1 MSMNKKIAVLGGGS
15 FGTVL
20 ANLSASNGFETS
32 LWVRDTEQ
40 ALRINAEG
48 TNTTYHPELKLSDKI
63 IASESLEQCISG
75 ADLILV
81 ATPSAIFENIVK
93 RLKPLVKD
101 NMHIVSCTKAIAKNP
116 MRTMTEIIS
125 HELETVI
132 GDQFGVL
139 SGPNLA
145 KEIANEKVAGSVIAS
160 LNSELKAL
168 IKNAIESEK
177 FKIYESADVKGV
189 EYAGALKNI
198 YAICCGIG
206 DKLDVGENA
215 IGLIITRS
223 MTEMSKF
230 AVHKGANPITF
241 LGLAGMGDLV
251 ATCTSKLSRNF
262 SLGRR
267 LAKGDSLEEA
277 KAAIGQ
283 VAEGVRTL
291 EVIYEEAN
299 KNNLPMPLVNALHK
313 IVFENANPNILMD
326 DLISHPDH
334 LDVEF
339 AGGIGNE

>member
-1 MSMNKKIAVLGGGS
+1 MNKKIVVLGGGS

-75 ADLILV
+75 ADLVLV

-125 HELETVI
+125 YELETVI

-160 LNSELKAL
+160 HNPELKAL
-168 IKNAIESEK
+168 IKNALESEK

-291 EVIYEEAN
+291 EVVYEEAN

-339 AGGIGNE
+339 VGGIGNE

>member
-1 MSMNKKIAVLGGGS
+1 
-15 FGTVL
+15 
-20 ANLSASNGFETS
+20 
-32 LWVRDTEQ
+32 
-40 ALRINAEG
+40 
-48 TNTTYHPELKLSDKI
+48 
-63 IASESLEQCISG
+63 
-75 ADLILV
+75 V
-81 ATPSAIFENIVK
+81 ATPSAIFENIIK
-93 RLKPLVKD
+93 RLKPLVKG

-125 HELETVI
+125 HELVAVI

-145 KEIANEKVAGSVIAS
+145 KEIANKKVAGSVIAS
-160 LNSELKAL
+160 HNTELKAL
-168 IKNAIESEK
+168 IKNALESAK

-251 ATCTSKLSRNF
+251 ATCNSKLSRNF

-277 KAAIGQ
+277 KVAIGQ
-283 VAEGVRTL
+283 VAEGVSTL
-291 EVIYEEAN
+291 EVVYEEAN
-299 KNNLPMPLVNALHK
+299 NNNLAMPLVNALHK

-326 DLISHPDH
+326 DLISHPGH

>member
-1 MSMNKKIAVLGGGS
+1 MNKKIAVLGGGS

-32 LWVRDTEQ
+32 LWVRDSEQ

-48 TNTTYHPELKLSDKI
+48 TNTTYHPELKLSEKI
-63 IASESLEQCISG
+63 IASENLEQCISG
-75 ADLILV
+75 AHLVLV
-81 ATPSAIFENIVK
+81 ATPSAIFEKIIK

-125 HELETVI
+125 HELEIVI
-132 GDQFGVL
+132 DDQFGVL

-160 LNSELKAL
+160 HNAELKAL
-168 IKNAIESEK
+168 IKNALESEK

-291 EVIYEEAN
+291 EVVYEEAN
-299 KNNLPMPLVNALHK
+299 NNNLVMPLVNALHE
-313 IVFENANPNILMD
+313 IVFQNANPNILMD

-339 AGGIGNE
+339 AGGNGNE

>member
-1 MSMNKKIAVLGGGS
+1 MNKKIVVLGGGS

-48 TNTTYHPELKLSDKI
+48 TNTTYHPELRLSEKI
-63 IASESLEQCISG
+63 IASENLEQCISG

-81 ATPSAIFENIVK
+81 ATPSAIFENIIK

-101 NMHIVSCTKAIAKNP
+101 NMYVVSCTKAIAKNP

-125 HELETVI
+125 DELKEFI
-132 GDQFGVL
+132 SDQFGVL

-160 LNSELKAL
+160 LNDELKEL
-168 IKNAIESEK
+168 IKNALESEK

-230 AVHKGANPITF
+230 AVHKGADPITF

-291 EVIYEEAN
+291 EVVYEEAN
-299 KNNLPMPLVNALHK
+299 NNNLSMPLVNALHK

>member
-1 MSMNKKIAVLGGGS
+1 MNKKISVLGGGS

-75 ADLILV
+75 TDLILV
-81 ATPSAIFENIVK
+81 ATPSAIFENIIK

-101 NMHIVSCTKAIAKNP
+101 KMHIVSCTKAIAKNP

-125 HELETVI
+125 HELKAVI

-160 LNSELKAL
+160 HNEKLKEF
-168 IKNAIESEK
+168 IKNALESEK

-291 EVIYEEAN
+291 QVVYEEAN
-299 KNNLPMPLVNALHK
+299 NNNLAMPLVNALHK
-313 IVFENANPNILMD
+313 IVFENANPSILMD
-326 DLISHPDH
+326 DLIGHPDH

-339 AGGIGNE
+339 ARGIGNE

>member
-1 MSMNKKIAVLGGGS
+1 MNKKIAVLGGGS

-160 LNSELKAL
+160 HNAKLKAL
-168 IKNAIESEK
+168 IKNALESEK

-206 DKLDVGENA
+206 DELDVGENA

-326 DLISHPDH
+326 DLISHPGH

>member
-1 MSMNKKIAVLGGGS
+1 MNKKIAVLGGGS

-63 IASESLEQCISG
+63 IASERLEQCISG

-168 IKNAIESEK
+168 IKNALESEK

>member
-1 MSMNKKIAVLGGGS
+1 MNKKIAVLGGGS

-160 LNSELKAL
+160 INSELKAL
-168 IKNAIESEK
+168 IKNALESEK

>member
-1 MSMNKKIAVLGGGS
+1 MSKKIAVLGGGS

-125 HELETVI
+125 YELETVI

-168 IKNAIESEK
+168 IKNALESEK

-251 ATCTSKLSRNF
+251 VTCTSKLSRNF

-299 KNNLPMPLVNALHK
+299 KNNLPMHW
-313 IVFENANPNILMD
+313 
-326 DLISHPDH
+326 
-334 LDVEF
+334 
-339 AGGIGNE
+339 

>member
-1 MSMNKKIAVLGGGS
+1 MNKKIAVLGGGS

-168 IKNAIESEK
+168 IKNALESEK

-291 EVIYEEAN
+291 EVIYEEAD

-313 IVFENANPNILMD
+313 IVFENADPNILMN

>member
-1 MSMNKKIAVLGGGS
+1 MNKKIAVLGGGS

-101 NMHIVSCTKAIAKNP
+101 KMHIVSCTKAIAKNP

-168 IKNAIESEK
+168 IKNALESEK

-299 KNNLPMPLVNALHK
+299 KNNVPMPLVNALHK

>member
-1 MSMNKKIAVLGGGS
+1 MNKKIAVLGGGS

-48 TNTTYHPELKLSDKI
+48 ANATYHPELKLSDKI

-81 ATPSAIFENIVK
+81 ATPSAIFENIIK
-93 RLKPLVKD
+93 RLKPLVKN

-125 HELETVI
+125 HELEITI
-132 GDQFGVL
+132 GDKFGVL

-160 LNSELKAL
+160 HNTELKAL
-168 IKNAIESEK
+168 IKNALESDK

-291 EVIYEEAN
+291 EVVYEEAN

-326 DLISHPDH
+326 DLISCLLYTSPSPRDS
-334 LDVEF
+334 
-339 AGGIGNE
+339 

>member
-1 MSMNKKIAVLGGGS
+1 MNKKIAVLGGGS

-81 ATPSAIFENIVK
+81 ATPSAIFENIAK

-125 HELETVI
+125 HELEAVI

-168 IKNAIESEK
+168 IKNALESEK

-267 LAKGDSLEEA
+267 LARGDSLEEA

>member
-1 MSMNKKIAVLGGGS
+1 MNKKIAVLGGGS

-168 IKNAIESEK
+168 IKNALESEK

-339 AGGIGNE
+339 VGGIGNE

>member
-1 MSMNKKIAVLGGGS
+1 MNKKIAVLGGGS

-20 ANLSASNGFETS
+20 GNLSASNGFETS

-48 TNTTYHPELKLSDKI
+48 ANATYHPELKLSDKI

-168 IKNAIESEK
+168 IKNALESEK

-291 EVIYEEAN
+291 EVIYEEAD

>member
-1 MSMNKKIAVLGGGS
+1 MNKKIAVLGGGS

-145 KEIANEKVAGSVIAS
+145 KEIANEKVSGSVISS

-168 IKNAIESEK
+168 IKNALESEK

-326 DLISHPDH
+326 DLISHPGH

>member
-1 MSMNKKIAVLGGGS
+1 MNKKIAVLGGGS

-48 TNTTYHPELKLSDKI
+48 ANATYHPELKLSEKI
-63 IASESLEQCISG
+63 IASESLEQCISE
-75 ADLILV
+75 ADLVLV
-81 ATPSAIFENIVK
+81 ATPSAIFENIIK
-93 RLKPLVKD
+93 RLKPLVKN
-101 NMHIVSCTKAIAKNP
+101 NMHVVSCTKAIAKNP

-168 IKNAIESEK
+168 IKNALESEK

>member
-1 MSMNKKIAVLGGGS
+1 MNKKIAVLGGGS

-75 ADLILV
+75 ADLVLV

-125 HELETVI
+125 YELETVI

-160 LNSELKAL
+160 HNPELKAL
-168 IKNAIESEK
+168 IKNALESEK

-277 KAAIGQ
+277 KAAIRQ

-291 EVIYEEAN
+291 EVVYEEAN

-339 AGGIGNE
+339 VGGIGNE

>member
-1 MSMNKKIAVLGGGS
+1 MNKKISVLGGGS

-75 ADLILV
+75 TDLILV

-101 NMHIVSCTKAIAKNP
+101 KMHIVSCTKAIAKNP

-125 HELETVI
+125 HELKAVI

-160 LNSELKAL
+160 HNEKLKEF
-168 IKNAIESEK
+168 IKNALESEK

-291 EVIYEEAN
+291 QVVYEEAN
-299 KNNLPMPLVNALHK
+299 NNNLAMPLVNALYK

-326 DLISHPDH
+326 DLIGHPDH

-339 AGGIGNE
+339 AGGIVNE

>member
-1 MSMNKKIAVLGGGS
+1 M
-15 FGTVL
+15 
-20 ANLSASNGFETS
+20 
-32 LWVRDTEQ
+32 
-40 ALRINAEG
+40 
-48 TNTTYHPELKLSDKI
+48 
-63 IASESLEQCISG
+63 
-75 ADLILV
+75 
-81 ATPSAIFENIVK
+81 
-93 RLKPLVKD
+93 
-101 NMHIVSCTKAIAKNP
+101 
-116 MRTMTEIIS
+116 
-125 HELETVI
+125 
-132 GDQFGVL
+132 
-139 SGPNLA
+139 
-145 KEIANEKVAGSVIAS
+145 
-160 LNSELKAL
+160 
-168 IKNAIESEK
+168 
-177 FKIYESADVKGV
+177 

-291 EVIYEEAN
+291 EVVYEEAN
-299 KNNLPMPLVNALHK
+299 NNNLAMPLVNALHK

>member
-1 MSMNKKIAVLGGGS
+1 MNKKIAVLGGGS

-168 IKNAIESEK
+168 IKNALESEK

-277 KAAIGQ
+277 KASIGQ

-291 EVIYEEAN
+291 EVVYKEAN
-299 KNNLPMPLVNALHK
+299 DNNLAMPLVNALHK

-326 DLISHPDH
+326 DLISHPGH

>member
-1 MSMNKKIAVLGGGS
+1 MNKKIAVLGGGS

-168 IKNAIESEK
+168 IKNALESEK

-251 ATCTSKLSRNF
+251 ATCTSKLSRSF

>member
-1 MSMNKKIAVLGGGS
+1 MNKKIAVLGGGS

-125 HELETVI
+125 HELEKVI

-168 IKNAIESEK
+168 IKNALESEK

>member
-1 MSMNKKIAVLGGGS
+1 MNKKIAVLGGGS

-48 TNTTYHPELKLSDKI
+48 ANATYHPELKLSDKI

-81 ATPSAIFENIVK
+81 ATPSAIFENIIK
-93 RLKPLVKD
+93 RLKPLVKN

-125 HELETVI
+125 HELEITI
-132 GDQFGVL
+132 GDKFGVL

-160 LNSELKAL
+160 HNSELKTL
-168 IKNAIESEK
+168 IKNALESQK

-206 DKLDVGENA
+206 DELEVGENA

-291 EVIYEEAN
+291 EVVYEEAN

-339 AGGIGNE
+339 AGGI

>member
-1 MSMNKKIAVLGGGS
+1 MNKKIAVLGGGS

-168 IKNAIESEK
+168 IKNALESEK

-283 VAEGVRTL
+283 VAEGLRTL
-291 EVIYEEAN
+291 EVVYEEAN

>member
-1 MSMNKKIAVLGGGS
+1 MNKKIAVLGGGS

-32 LWVRDTEQ
+32 LWVRDSEQ

-75 ADLILV
+75 ADLVLV

-125 HELETVI
+125 YELETVI

-160 LNSELKAL
+160 HNPELKAL
-168 IKNAIESEK
+168 IKNALESEK

-291 EVIYEEAN
+291 EVVYEEAN

-339 AGGIGNE
+339 VGGIGNE

>member
-1 MSMNKKIAVLGGGS
+1 MNKKIAVLGGGS

-160 LNSELKAL
+160 TNSELKAL
-168 IKNAIESEK
+168 IKNALESEK

-291 EVIYEEAN
+291 EVVYEEAY

>member
-1 MSMNKKIAVLGGGS
+1 MNKKIAVLGGGS

-93 RLKPLVKD
+93 RLKPLVMDK
-101 NMHIVSCTKAIAKNP
+101 MHIVSCTKAIAKNP

-168 IKNAIESEK
+168 IKNALESEK

-267 LAKGDSLEEA
+267 LARGDSLEEA

-291 EVIYEEAN
+291 EVVYEEAN

>member
-1 MSMNKKIAVLGGGS
+1 MNKKIAVLGGGS

-32 LWVRDTEQ
+32 LWVRDSEQ

-48 TNTTYHPELKLSDKI
+48 TNTTYHPELKLSEKI
-63 IASESLEQCISG
+63 IASENLEQCISG
-75 ADLILV
+75 AHLVLV
-81 ATPSAIFENIVK
+81 ATPSTIFEKIIK

-125 HELETVI
+125 HELEIVI
-132 GDQFGVL
+132 DDQFGVL

-160 LNSELKAL
+160 HNAELKAL
-168 IKNAIESEK
+168 IKNALESEK

-291 EVIYEEAN
+291 EAVYEEAN
-299 KNNLPMPLVNALHK
+299 NNNLAMPLVNALHK

-339 AGGIGNE
+339 AGGNVNE

>member
-1 MSMNKKIAVLGGGS
+1 MNKKIAVLGGGS

-48 TNTTYHPELKLSDKI
+48 TNTTYHPELRLSEKI
-63 IASESLEQCISG
+63 IASENLEQCISG

-81 ATPSAIFENIVK
+81 ATPSAIFENIIK
-93 RLKPLVKD
+93 RLKPLVKN

-168 IKNAIESEK
+168 IKNALESEK

-291 EVIYEEAN
+291 EVVYEEAN
-299 KNNLPMPLVNALHK
+299 NNNLSMPLVNALHK

>member
-1 MSMNKKIAVLGGGS
+1 MNKKIAVLGGGS

-168 IKNAIESEK
+168 IKNALESEK

-277 KAAIGQ
+277 KTSIGQ

-291 EVIYEEAN
+291 EVVYKEAN
-299 KNNLPMPLVNALHK
+299 DNNLAMPLVNALHK

>member
-1 MSMNKKIAVLGGGS
+1 MNKKIAVLGGGS

-48 TNTTYHPELKLSDKI
+48 ANATYHPELKLSEKM
-63 IASESLEQCISG
+63 IASESLEQCISES
-75 ADLILV
+75 DLVLV
-81 ATPSAIFENIVK
+81 ATPSTIFENIIK
-93 RLKPLVKD
+93 RLKPLVKN

-125 HELETVI
+125 HELEAVI

-160 LNSELKAL
+160 HSAELKAL
-168 IKNAIESEK
+168 IKNALESEK

-262 SLGRR
+262 SLGGR

-291 EVIYEEAN
+291 EVVYEEAN
-299 KNNLPMPLVNALHK
+299 NNNLGMPLVNALHK

-326 DLISHPDH
+326 DIISHPDH
-334 LDVEF
+334 LDVEL
-339 AGGIGNE
+339 AGGIGKE

>member
-1 MSMNKKIAVLGGGS
+1 MNKKIAVLGGGS

-48 TNTTYHPELKLSDKI
+48 ANATYHPELKLSDKI

-168 IKNAIESEK
+168 IKNALESEK

>member
-1 MSMNKKIAVLGGGS
+1 MNKKIAVLGGGS

-48 TNTTYHPELKLSDKI
+48 TNTTYHPELKLSEKI
-63 IASESLEQCISG
+63 IASESLKQCISG
-75 ADLILV
+75 ADLVLV
-81 ATPSAIFENIVK
+81 ATPSAIFENIIK
-93 RLKPLVKD
+93 RLKPLVKG

-125 HELETVI
+125 HELVAVI

-145 KEIANEKVAGSVIAS
+145 KEIANKKVAGSVIAS
-160 LNSELKAL
+160 HNTELKAL
-168 IKNAIESEK
+168 IKNALESAK

-251 ATCTSKLSRNF
+251 ATCNSKLSRNF

-277 KAAIGQ
+277 KVAIGQ
-283 VAEGVRTL
+283 VAEGVSTL
-291 EVIYEEAN
+291 EVVYEEAN
-299 KNNLPMPLVNALHK
+299 NNNLAMPLVNALHK

>member
-1 MSMNKKIAVLGGGS
+1 MNKKIAVLGGGS

-125 HELETVI
+125 HELEIVI

-168 IKNAIESEK
+168 IKNALESEK

-267 LAKGDSLEEA
+267 LARGDSLEEA

>member
-1 MSMNKKIAVLGGGS
+1 MNKKIAVLGGGS

-93 RLKPLVKD
+93 RLKPLIKD

-160 LNSELKAL
+160 LNSKLKAL
-168 IKNAIESEK
+168 IKNALESEK

>member
-1 MSMNKKIAVLGGGS
+1 MNKKIAVLGGGS

-48 TNTTYHPELKLSDKI
+48 ANATYHPELKLSDKI
-63 IASESLEQCISG
+63 IASESLAQCISG
-75 ADLILV
+75 ADLVLV
-81 ATPSAIFENIVK
+81 ATPSAVFENIVK
-93 RLKPLVKD
+93 RLKPLVQD

-160 LNSELKAL
+160 HNAELKAF
-168 IKNAIESEK
+168 IKNALESEK

-291 EVIYEEAN
+291 EVVYVEA
-299 KNNLPMPLVNALHK
+299 KNNNLAMPLVNALHK
-313 IVFENANPNILMD
+313 IVFQNAKPNILMD

-339 AGGIGNE
+339 VGGTGNE

>member
-1 MSMNKKIAVLGGGS
+1 MNKKIAVLGGGS

-93 RLKPLVKD
+93 RLKPLVKN

-125 HELETVI
+125 YELETVI
-132 GDQFGVL
+132 GDQLGVL

-160 LNSELKAL
+160 INSELKAL
-168 IKNAIESEK
+168 IKNALESEK